1 MPTATYEKIQT
12 YTAASAQDTIT
23 FSSIPSTYTD
33 LILISHIVPVNNGAA
48 YLGIRF
54 NDSASGYVF
63 GGSYW
68 TGGSSTT
75 RGVYGG
81 TDSQIEIIGNQ
92 FQSFGAFTVHS
103 DIFDYISTSVY
114 KTALTHIRTVDN
126 TSRSLA
132 TTWTSTNAISKITI
146 KTNIAACIGSGS
158 MFTLYGI
165 LRA

>member
-1 MPTATYEKIQT
+1 MPTATYDKIQT
-12 YTAASAQDTIT
+12 HTVTSAQDTIT
-23 FSSIPSTYTD
+23 FSSIPQTYTD
-33 LILISHIVPVNNGAA
+33 LVLVCHVVPVNNGAA

-54 NDSASGYVF
+54 NNSADSYVF
-63 GGSYW
+63 GGNYW

-81 TDSQIEIIGNQ
+81 SDSQIEIIGNQ
-92 FQSFGAFTVHS
+92 FQSFGAFTVNC
-103 DIFDYISTSVY
+103 DIFDYADASIY
-114 KTALTHIRTVDN
+114 KTAITHSRTVDN

-132 TTWTSTNAISKITI
+132 TTWTIAQAIPTITI
-146 KTNIAACIGSGS
+146 KTNIAACIGVGS